1 MIGGLLVN
9 SEINALV
16 MRRSGTGALT
26 NLTIAE
32 PPFSESEILICFHIL
47 LRI

>member
-1 MIGGLLVN
+1 MIEGLVVN

-16 MRRSGTGALT
+16 RRRSGTGALT

-32 PPFSESEILICFHIL
+32 PPFSEGEILICFHIL